1 MFPHSRSHRLSDFG
15 LLLFSLIILAPVA
28 GHGQTREAVKQQAET
43 QLKQMTPEQIDAKIK
58 EYGMT
63 REQAE
68 AKAQELGIDLN
79 SYLQQVSPAIP
90 TPETIT
96 SDTTA
101 QEAAKAQTP
110 KEKKETPVPSPTGKA
125 GLPYFGY
132 DVFATTP
139 AAFEPTAVGPVD
151 PEYIVG
157 PGDVLRVVV
166 WGQVE
171 LQNELTVD
179 KEGRIFIPTVGQV
192 MVSGQTMDATY
203 TRLKAQMSKSYSGLV
218 SHPPTVWLDVTLAKL
233 RPKRVFIMG
242 EVSKPGGYTVSSYA
256 TVFSTLFS
264 VGGPTVRGTLRDVRV
279 IRDNRTITHVDLYN
293 YLVGAD
299 STNDIRVQNNDIV
312 FVPPRGKTVSIS
324 RGVLRPAIYELLPGE
339 NLSALL
345 EYAAGVRSTA
355 YLERIQVDRIIPFS
369 ERKPG
374 ALERKVID
382 LDFRAIVNAHKDYE
396 LDDGDAITVYSIL
409 DDRMNVVTL
418 TGAVYRPGIFQLEK
432 TPSIKTLI
440 EAADGPE
447 AKAFLGVAHLIRYN
461 DDMITKRTIPFD
473 LGKALSD
480 PEFDWMLMPRDEIIV
495 FSTEAIEVK
504 LKSVTIRGEV
514 KSPGKYLLNDNM
526 TLGDLVLLA
535 GGFTEAADI
544 TDAEVSR
551 VLPHGISGDPLVLI
565 MHPKLSNVFDANG
578 RNVQGD
584 TASEASLTA
593 LGQFVLQNHD
603 EVLIKPNPEY
613 SLQRNVTVEGDIMY
627 PGVYA
632 LDSKGEHLSSILS
645 RAGGMT
651 KTSYLGGAEFYRSGK
666 RLLVDFQRA
675 FLDKD
680 PVHDV
685 VMLADDR
692 IKIPPHPSTVLV
704 TGEVN
709 GSGLLSFIRGN
720 SVSDYIDRAGGL
732 TDSSDFAVVT
742 YPNGEKRKVNFG
754 FLRSDPEVEEG
765 SAIFVTKVP
774 PPPPTE
780 KGESAATTV
789 KDLFAILSAAAT
801 IIFIVWQTTK

>member
-15 LLLFSLIILAPVA
+15 FLLLSLMILAPVA
-28 GHGQTREAVKQQAET
+28 GQGQTREAVKQQAET
-43 QLKQMTPEQIDAKIK
+43 QLKQMTPEQIDARIK

-79 SYLQQVSPAIP
+79 SYLQGVSAGAPL
-90 TPETIT
+90 PETLPA
-96 SDTTA
+96 DTTIRDTT
-101 QEAAKAQTP
+101 QAQTAP
-110 KEKKETPVPSPTGKA
+110 EKKETPAPKHA
-125 GLPYFGY
+125 GALQYFGY

-157 PGDVLRVVV
+157 PGDVLRVAV

-279 IRDNRTITHVDLYN
+279 IRDNKTITHVDLYN

-312 FVPPRGKTVSIS
+312 FVPPRGKTASIS

-345 EYAAGVRSTA
+345 EYAGGVRSTA

-440 EAADGPE
+440 
-447 AKAFLGVAHLIRYN
+447 
-461 DDMITKRTIPFD
+461 
-473 LGKALSD
+473 
-480 PEFDWMLMPRDEIIV
+480 
-495 FSTEAIEVK
+495 
-504 LKSVTIRGEV
+504 
-514 KSPGKYLLNDNM
+514 
-526 TLGDLVLLA
+526 
-535 GGFTEAADI
+535 
-544 TDAEVSR
+544 
-551 VLPHGISGDPLVLI
+551 
-565 MHPKLSNVFDANG
+565 
-578 RNVQGD
+578 
-584 TASEASLTA
+584 
-593 LGQFVLQNHD
+593 
-603 EVLIKPNPEY
+603 
-613 SLQRNVTVEGDIMY
+613 
-627 PGVYA
+627 
-632 LDSKGEHLSSILS
+632 
-645 RAGGMT
+645 
-651 KTSYLGGAEFYRSGK
+651 
-666 RLLVDFQRA
+666 
-675 FLDKD
+675 
-680 PVHDV
+680 
-685 VMLADDR
+685 
-692 IKIPPHPSTVLV
+692 
-704 TGEVN
+704 
-709 GSGLLSFIRGN
+709 
-720 SVSDYIDRAGGL
+720 
-732 TDSSDFAVVT
+732 
-742 YPNGEKRKVNFG
+742 
-754 FLRSDPEVEEG
+754 
-765 SAIFVTKVP
+765 
-774 PPPPTE
+774 
-780 KGESAATTV
+780 
-789 KDLFAILSAAAT
+789 
-801 IIFIVWQTTK
+801 